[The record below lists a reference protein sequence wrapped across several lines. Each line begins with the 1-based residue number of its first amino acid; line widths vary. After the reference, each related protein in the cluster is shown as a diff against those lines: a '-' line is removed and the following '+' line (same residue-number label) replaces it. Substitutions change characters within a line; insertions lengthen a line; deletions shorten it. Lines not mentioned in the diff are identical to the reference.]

1 MPQTAELAETLID
14 YDERLAR
21 EILELVVKN
30 LGGPSN
36 GTADLDRLRTF
47 LNQVELSHSSHL
59 TRLGDVASSPATTEE
74 WKTEF
79 HHFERMK
86 RLGLALAERLS

>member
-1 MPQTAELAETLID
+1 MPHTADLAERLID

-21 EILELVVKN
+21 EILELVVRN
-30 LGGPSN
+30 LGGPSD
-36 GTADLDRLRTF
+36 GQADLERARAF
-47 LNQVELSHSSHL
+47 LNQVELSHSRHL